1 MLVSIH
7 IQNQNRTHN
16 ADIEIIGYEENGR
29 YVIVAVGSRWFIVE
43 SVVVMN
49 KLIQELTTV
58 RDIVWPLANENNLR
72 KYEIKAKESE
82 TKVTLETRLDQEET
96 TYKGTPWKFDKD
108 E

>member
-1 MLVSIH
+1 VLVSIH

-29 YVIVAVGSRWFIVE
+29 YVIIAVGGRWFIIE

-49 KLIQELTTV
+49 KLIEQMITV
-58 RDIVWPLANENNLR
+58 RDIVWPLANPNLH
-72 KYEIKAKESE
+72 KELEVKAKESE
-82 TKVTLETRLDQEET
+82 TKVTLETRLDQEELL
-96 TYKGTPWKFDKD
+96 YKGTKWQFDED